1 MQLTKLRFDWVMAA
15 CFFAAVAASPASGQ
29 YSTVGMGTR
38 YTVVSAVNDSGEI
51 VGSSN
56 NIGSFDDVGYLIGQ
70 GGLPLPV
77 GLALTQVGASS
88 VDANGINTA
97 GKIVGSYTQSSHTH
111 GYLRKGETYKTL
123 DYPGAV
129 GTIANGV
136 NDSDTIVG
144 YYFDGTTYHGFQHA
158 GGVFMTIDEPGATFT
173 QIFGINNAGQI
184 AGLYSGG
191 DCAVATC
198 GFVYH
203 DGTFTQI
210 LAPGAIYTAVYGISN
225 AGVVVGAYQK
235 SGGLGHGFK
244 ESAGIFTDVDVPSA
258 DTGTT
263 VVTGANSS
271 GGLVGYYTKTVPGT
285 FSGSVLLGFVKK
297 P

>member
-15 CFFAAVAASPASGQ
+15 CFFAAVAASPAAGQ

-38 YTVVSAVNDSGEI
+38 TTVVSGVNDSGEI
-51 VGSSN
+51 VGTSN
-56 NIGSFDDVGYLIGQ
+56 NIGTFDDVGYLIAQ
-70 GGLPLPV
+70 GGLPLPA
-77 GLALTQVGASS
+77 GIFLTQVGASS
-88 VDANGINTA
+88 VDANGVNSS
-97 GKIVGSYTQSSHTH
+97 GKIVGSYTQSSRTH

-144 YYFDGTTYHGFQHA
+144 YYFDGTTYHGFQDVS
-158 GGVFMTIDEPGATFT
+158 GTFTTIDEPGATYT

-184 AGLYSGG
+184 SGLYSGG
-191 DCAVATC
+191 NCEIVTC
-198 GFVYH
+198 GFVYQG
-203 DGTFTQI
+203 GTFTQVV
-210 LAPGAIYTAVYGISN
+210 APGSIYTAVYGISN
-225 AGVVVGAYQK
+225 AGVVVGAYQN
-235 SGGLGHGFK
+235 GGSLGHGFK
-244 ESAGIFTDVDVPSA
+244 ESGGIFTDVDVPIA

-263 VVTGANSS
+263 VVMGANAS
-271 GGLVGYYTKTVPGT
+271 GKLVGYYTKTIPGT
-285 FSGSVLLGFVKK
+285 FGGGILLGFVKK